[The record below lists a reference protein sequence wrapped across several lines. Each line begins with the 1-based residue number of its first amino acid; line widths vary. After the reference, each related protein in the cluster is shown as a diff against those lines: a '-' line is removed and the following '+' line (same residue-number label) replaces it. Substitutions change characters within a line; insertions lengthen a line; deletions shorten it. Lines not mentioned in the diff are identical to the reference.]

1 MATGRVKSK
10 TTNLVFVASLLKH
23 AAFRSKRKDW
33 STHNQDNVSEWTDI
47 STCRMLIHYK
57 NPTKLIGLV
66 QSGHQLIDMRLVLAM
81 K

>member
-1 MATGRVKSK
+1 MLHLEVRGKTGRLS
-10 TTNLVFVASLLKH
+10 
-23 AAFRSKRKDW
+23 
-33 STHNQDNVSEWTDI
+33 QDNVSEWTDI
-47 STCRMLIHYK
+47 STCRLLIHYK

>member
-1 MATGRVKSK
+1 MQCILNLYLRLKTVATGRVKSK

-47 STCRMLIHYK
+47 STCRM
-57 NPTKLIGLV
+57 
-66 QSGHQLIDMRLVLAM
+66 
-81 K
+81 